1 MSRSSSRLAY
11 KATEHQLAH
20 PDDTA
25 SPAPSA
31 SATPARKS
39 RTTTAAAAT
48 PSTPAA
54 TLAQPDDDDE
64 DDDEDDAA
72 AAPALAA
79 IAAASGSSS
88 SARPRNTPISA
99 SGRRLHNR
107 AEEGN
112 LWDAEMDRVLFAG
125 MALIP
130 ALGRR
135 TVWLGDDSYG
145 RNGLL
150 GEYLRRQTGK
160 IRNRTQVASH
170 LAVMRKNR
178 PNDQQLAD
186 LINGHPLAADA
197 LATTNWSELL
207 GPDLHPTSVSTAKAE
222 NDRVKRHRDE
232 VVALQKARR
241 GSSASLSNAGSPA
254 AAHVSRSYVSSPGL
268 GPGGASAAG
277 SSHKGRKRGAAGTK
291 RRAGRSSAAARDDA
305 DDDLASSDLSE
316 LPSSDDE
323 ENGAAAAGASAS
335 YKKARVSSRP
345 PASLSGDGFDL
356 APAGPGGSAS
366 ARQHSRRT
374 SARRSYVP
382 YGALATD
389 GSDDDAHANE
399 DDDDLT
405 LSPARTRRV
414 PPARGSTTPGS
425 GFAPPKQPASLP
437 GAGAGASAPPAPMF
451 AAPAPGPFGSPS
463 STSAAGAAPAD
474 ITSASIPAASTAS
487 ASSSSFAAPP
497 PPKSASAAMD
507 LDDEQHAD
515 ADESKPV
522 VVVGV
527 PAPSA
532 RAAPATSTLDEL
544 SRVAAAAAA
553 AAVDEPA
560 QADSSKM
567 DVALLEEG
575 EREALEAAR
584 ARAREAGFGE
594 VEAGE
599 LGEEGELGEGGERG
613 FFGSVR
619 KGLWKLVGL

>member
-39 RTTTAAAAT
+39 RTTAAAAAT

-54 TLAQPDDDDE
+54 TLAQPDDE
-64 DDDEDDAA
+64 DDDEDAA

-207 GPDLHPTSVSTAKAE
+207 GPDLHPTSVSIAKAE

-291 RRAGRSSAAARDDA
+291 RRAGRSSAAARDADD

-323 ENGAAAAGASAS
+323 DGTAAAGASAS
-335 YKKARVSSRP
+335 YKKPRVSSRP

-356 APAGPGGSAS
+356 APAGPGSS
-366 ARQHSRRT
+366 ARPHSRRT

-389 GSDDDAHANE
+389 GSDAEAE
-399 DDDDLT
+399 AEDDDLT

-425 GFAPPKQPASLP
+425 GFAPPKQPALP
-437 GAGAGASAPPAPMF
+437 LASGASAPPAPMF

-463 STSAAGAAPAD
+463 SSSAAAPPPAD
-474 ITSASIPAASTAS
+474 ITSASISAASTAS
-487 ASSSSFAAPP
+487 ASASSFAAPP

-507 LDDEQHAD
+507 LDDEQHTD

-527 PAPSA
+527 PAPAA
-532 RAAPATSTLDEL
+532 RAAAGESTSTLDEL

-560 QADSSKM
+560 QADSKM
-567 DVALLEEG
+567 HVALLDEG

-599 LGEEGELGEGGERG
+599 LGLGEEGEEGEGGERG